1 MTTSAKTG
9 QPTVLFYVQHLL
21 GIGHVFR
28 ATRVAKALVN
38 AGFTVQMIWGGTR
51 LPSINLD
58 GLEMVWLEPVRA
70 GDSYIADLVR
80 ADGKPADE
88 ALLSSRAE
96 TILNLLEVSRPDI
109 IITETYPFGRRQM
122 RFELE
127 PLMRAARAAPWKP
140 MTVSSIRDIM
150 TENRKQVRVR
160 ETLEAVHDWFDLIL
174 VHGDANL
181 ITLPETL
188 PGANSIE
195 DKVRYTGLVT
205 PGPVDLEVPPSIRCD
220 VIVSAG
226 GGAVGHSLT
235 AAAIGACDYCDAYPE
250 NWLLVV
256 GSERAEE
263 EYQSLKA
270 RAGKAMQIVR
280 FVPDLTRVLA
290 SAKVS
295 VSRAGYNTVG
305 DLIRAKCRT
314 VLAPFEGG
322 RETEQLRRAR
332 LLADCGLCELVREH
346 DLSPQSLANSVDKAA
361 LLPPMQ
367 PDFEINGAENS
378 ARIIQ
383 EMFQDRQSIKIEFD
397 LE

>member
-1 MTTSAKTG
+1 MMPSPKTS
-9 QPTVLFYVQHLL
+9 QPKVLFYVQHLL

-28 ATRVAKALVN
+28 ATRVAHALVK
-38 AGFTVQMIWGGTR
+38 AGFKVKMIWGGTR
-51 LPSINLD
+51 LPSIDLGGLD
-58 GLEMVWLEPVRA
+58 MVWLEPVKA
-70 GDSYIADLVR
+70 GDSYITDLVR

-88 ALLSSRAE
+88 ALLSSR
-96 TILNLLEVSRPDI
+96 TDKILNLLEANRPDI

-127 PLMRAARAAPWKP
+127 PLMRAARAAAWKP

-150 TENRKQVRVR
+150 TENRKPVRVR
-160 ETLEAVHDWFDLIL
+160 ETLDAVRDWFDLVL
-174 VHGDANL
+174 VHGDADL

-188 PGANSIE
+188 PGAKSIE

-205 PGPVDLEVPPSIRCD
+205 PEPVDLQVPPSISCD
-220 VIVSAG
+220 VVVSAG

-235 AAAIGACDYCDAYPE
+235 DAAIGACNHCDAYPE

-256 GSERAEE
+256 GSERAES
-263 EYQSLKA
+263 EYQSLKE
-270 RAGKAMQIVR
+270 RAGEIMQVVK

-305 DLIRAKCRT
+305 DLIRARCRA

-332 LLADCGLCELVREH
+332 LLSDRGLCELLRENE
-346 DLSPQSLANSVDKAA
+346 LSPQSLGNAVDKAA
-361 LLPPMQ
+361 LLPKMQ

-378 ARIIQ
+378 VKIIEQ
-383 EMFQDRQSIKIEFD
+383 AYLAHRNRLQN
-397 LE
+397 LV